1 MSGHNKWKQ
10 IKEKKGKTDAQ
21 RSKVFTKYARLLTVE
36 ARKAK
41 GRRDAPEV
49 KAVIERAR
57 AANMPNENID
67 RAIKKATE
75 AGGGE
80 MEHITYE
87 AYGPGG
93 CALIIETLT
102 DNRNKA
108 AQEVKHILSDHGFEI
123 AGIGAASWAFEKI
136 KPNHA
141 TGEKGGWQATT
152 TIPLSEED
160 GAKLV
165 MLTEAL
171 EENDEVQEVYT
182 NAE

>member
-10 IKEKKGKTDAQ
+10 IKVKKGKTDAM
-21 RSKVFTKYARLLTVE
+21 RSKVFSKYSRLITME
-36 ARKAK
+36 ARKTK
-41 GRRDAPEV
+41 GDRNSPEL
-49 KAVIERAR
+49 KNVIERAR
-57 AANMPNENID
+57 KENMPNDGID

-75 AGGGE
+75 VGGAE

-93 CALIIETLT
+93 CAMIIETLT

-108 AQEVKHILSDHGFEI
+108 AQEVKHILSDQGFAL
-123 AGIGAASWAFEKI
+123 AGIGAASWAFEK
-136 KPNHA
+136 
-141 TGEKGGWQATT
+141 TRTEDGEQWLPTT

-160 GAKLV
+160 GAKLIA
-165 MLTEAL
+165 LTEAL
-171 EENDEVQEVYT
+171 EENDEVQEVFT

>member
-21 RSKVFTKYARLLTVE
+21 KSRVFTKYARLLTVE
-36 ARKAK
+36 AKK
-41 GRRDAPEV
+41 SGGKKDAPNV

-57 AANMPNENID
+57 AANMPNDNIE

-75 AGGGE
+75 AGGNA

-93 CALIIETLT
+93 CAMIIETLT

-108 AQEVKHILSDHGFEI
+108 AQEVKHILSDYGFEL
-123 AGIGAASWAFEKI
+123 AGIGSASWAFEKTRAEDGREVS
-136 KPNHA
+136 N
-141 TGEKGGWQATT
+141 ATT

-160 GAKLV
+160 GAKLLELV
-165 MLTEAL
+165 EAL